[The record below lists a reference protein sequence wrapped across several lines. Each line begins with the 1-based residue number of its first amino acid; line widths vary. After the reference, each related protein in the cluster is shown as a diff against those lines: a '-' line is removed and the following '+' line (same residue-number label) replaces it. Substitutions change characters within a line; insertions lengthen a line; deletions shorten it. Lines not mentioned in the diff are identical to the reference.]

1 MKKITAMQIITVIAT
16 LATITVNVLAN
27 ALPLNGLNTGDI
39 SDQFDIFFVPAGYVF
54 SIWGLIY
61 LGLLAYMVFQALPSQ
76 ADNPLLKKI
85 APWYWISS
93 LGNIAWIF
101 LWHYE
106 VFAYTPI
113 FMGMI
118 LVSLLVI
125 NRALAD
131 VDGQTKWFVKLPF
144 SIYIGW
150 ISVAT
155 VANVSQWL
163 YYFDWSGW
171 GIMPAVW
178 AIIMLAVASLLGI
191 LMAWL
196 ENDSFYTLVLIWSL
210 IGITVSQA
218 GAAGVVLAA
227 WIGVT
232 LLVVALLGS
241 IIKFKKIY

>member
-1 MKKITAMQIITVIAT
+1 MKKINGNQWTTI
-16 LATITVNVLAN
+16 LATVATIVVNVLAN
-27 ALPLNGLNTGDI
+27 VLPLNGLNTGEI
-39 SDQFDIFFVPAGYVF
+39 SDRFDIYFVPAGYVF

-61 LGLLAYMVFQALPSQ
+61 LGMLAYTIFQALPSQ
-76 ADNPLLKKI
+76 AENPTLKKI

-106 VFAYTPI
+106 VFPFTLL
-113 FMGMI
+113 FMVMI

-125 NRALAD
+125 NRALAGST
-131 VDGQTKWFVKLPF
+131 GQTKWYAKLPF
-144 SIYIGW
+144 SVYLGW

-155 VANVSQWL
+155 VANFSQWL

-171 GIMPAVW
+171 GIPAATW
-178 AIIMLAVASLLGI
+178 AVIMLAVASLLGI

-196 ENDSFYTLVLIWSL
+196 ENDTIYTLVLIWSL

-218 GAAGVVLAA
+218 GASSVVLAA
-227 WIGVT
+227 WIGVA
-232 LLVVALLGS
+232 LLIVALLGS
-241 IIKFKKIY
+241 IVKFKKIY